1 MEGYETI
8 GNEDIKFN
16 NCSLDVLFKF
26 VLNNLEYYEHI
37 NDPIFQ
43 CLSNFEQLDKLIQF
57 NQTKAVMFFFFVEKL

>member
-1 MEGYETI
+1 MEDYETI

-26 VLNNLEYYEHI
+26 VLNNFEYYEHI

-57 NQTKAVMFFFFVEKL
+57 NQTKAVMLFFFVEKL